1 MYNLNEEIHFFIL
14 ILVYKTNIKNN
25 DINKR

>member
-1 MYNLNEEIHFFIL
+1 MYNLNEEILFFIL